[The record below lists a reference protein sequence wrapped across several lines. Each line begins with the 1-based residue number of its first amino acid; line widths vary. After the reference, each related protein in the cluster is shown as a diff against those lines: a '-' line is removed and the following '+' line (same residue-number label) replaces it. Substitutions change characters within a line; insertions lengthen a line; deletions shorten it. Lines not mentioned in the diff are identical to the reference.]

1 MAVIFKHPFAIP
13 TTTFNVRNPQ
23 LGNSEE
29 YNIKTQFHLA
39 MDATVYG
46 TIDTPVN
53 KTLLLTFT
61 HLTKAVVNDFIAFFK
76 VSAGEIISYTD
87 HASNIWRGV
96 IANNP
101 FEASTDGRKDGAC
114 IEVSTVT
121 IQFRGAIVDIA
132 HKRILEDGFDRLL
145 ESGAVRLLEGV

>member
-1 MAVIFKHPFAIP
+1 MAVIFKHPYAVP
-13 TTTFNVRNPQ
+13 TTTLNVRNPQ
-23 LGNSEE
+23 LGNSEQ

-39 MDATVYG
+39 MDATVYS
-46 TIDTPVN
+46 TIDTPVS

-61 HLTKAVVNDFIAFFK
+61 HLTKAVVDSFIAFFK

-87 HASNIWRGV
+87 HDTNIWRGV
-96 IANNP
+96 IVNNP
-101 FEASTDGRKDGAC
+101 FEAATDGRKGGVC

-121 IQFRGAIVDIA
+121 IQFRGAIVDIV
-132 HKRILEDGFDRLL
+132 HKRILEDTFDRLL